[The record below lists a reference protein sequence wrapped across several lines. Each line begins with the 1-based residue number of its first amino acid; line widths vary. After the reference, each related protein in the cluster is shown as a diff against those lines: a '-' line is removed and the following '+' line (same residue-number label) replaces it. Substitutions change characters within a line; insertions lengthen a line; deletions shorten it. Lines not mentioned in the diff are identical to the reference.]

1 MSLQS
6 RKPINHS
13 DIATKLNFIKFTNDL
28 DQFRSFHRYEFKYDT
43 HFSKKTR
50 IKILRHLKPLK
61 CKGTDFNINV
71 EKKDSYIKFA
81 RPESLSLASEDI
93 K

>member
-13 DIATKLNFIKFTNDL
+13 DVATKLNFIKFSNDL
-28 DQFRSFHRYEFKYDT
+28 DYFKNFHRFEFKYD
-43 HFSKKTR
+43 HYFSKKTK

-61 CKGTDFNINV
+61 CKGTDFNINT
-71 EKKDSYIKFA
+71 
-81 RPESLSLASEDI
+81 
-93 K
+93 